1 MSGLGSVQI
10 KALVVDLSE
19 RFGGASSRVISQ
31 LRGFPHG
38 TAALAALEGSPV
50 AEGVKRNGG
59 VVHIIGKRKTDPF
72 ILQNLVN
79 LIRTEGYTVLDTQNV
94 QSKFWAHLA
103 AVRTGLPIVSTLN
116 SWYANEH
123 GSASLKGRVYG
134 GLEFLT
140 NRHLARYIAV
150 SKDLHTSLVN
160 TGVDPARIDLIYNA
174 VSIDADTLPNMRPE
188 LNAQYNLPPNA
199 RTYLAAGRLV
209 WVKGHTHMVSAF
221 AKAKAAGMNLY
232 GFIVGDGELR
242 EPLENQIREA
252 GLEDR
257 VFLLGYADH
266 DRTLALIKSCD
277 AFLMPSLYEGTPVA
291 ILEAMALSRPIIASH
306 VGGIGELVEG
316 EKEALLVES
325 QNPDALFHAMQRLA
339 LDAELSA
346 RLGQAARQRVMR
358 DFSLQSQVQ
367 ATRESYRKALEGR
380 RGNPRTK

>member
-1 MSGLGSVQI
+1 MSEQGSAPVKTLI
-10 KALVVDLSE
+10 VDLSE

-31 LRGFPHG
+31 LRGFPPG

-50 AEGVKRNGG
+50 AEGVKQNGG
-59 VVHIIGKRKTDPF
+59 VVHIVGRRKTDPF
-72 ILQNLVN
+72 ILKCLVS

-103 AVRTGLPIVSTLN
+103 AGVTGLPIVSTLN

-123 GSASLKGRVYG
+123 GASSLKGRLYSG
-134 GLEFLT
+134 MEFLT

-150 SKDLHTSLVN
+150 SKDIHASLVN

-174 VSIDADTLPNMRPE
+174 VSIDADALPDLRPE
-188 LNAQYNLPPNA
+188 LISQYKLPPNA
-199 RTYLAAGRLV
+199 HIHLAAGRLV
-209 WVKGHTHMVSAF
+209 WVKGHNHMISAF
-221 AKAKAAGMNLY
+221 AKAKDMNLY

-266 DRTLALIKSCD
+266 ARTLALIKSCD
-277 AFLMPSLYEGTPVA
+277 VFLMPSLYEGTPVA
-291 ILEAMALSRPIIASH
+291 ILEAMALSRPIIASR
-306 VGGIGELVEG
+306 VGGIGELVE
-316 EKEALLVES
+316 EERDALLVEA
-325 QNPDALFHAMQRLA
+325 QNPDALFQAMQRLA
-339 LDAELSA
+339 LDAKLSA

-358 DFSLQSQVQ
+358 DFSLQSQVD

-380 RGNPRTK
+380 RGNPRT